1 MSPGQIKMPKT
12 VHTHNSG
19 IHPLATKQIR
29 SLLTPK
35 QQPRKILLVQ
45 SILAL
50 QSSLQLPIPECNTL
64 YQPTQERFQSLL
76 SPRHLLQ

>member
-1 MSPGQIKMPKT
+1 MRPGQIKMPET

-35 QQPRKILLVQ
+35 QQSGQILIVQ
-45 SILAL
+45 DLFAL
-50 QSSLQLPIPECNTL
+50 QSTL
-64 YQPTQERFQSLL
+64 
-76 SPRHLLQ
+76 